1 MTRPEPRLL
10 VIVPALNEEASL
22 PAVLRELRAWSSAA
36 GVAVDVL
43 VVDDGSTDTTA
54 AVARAEGVTVAPLPF
69 NLGVGGALQTGFRY
83 AVRNRYDRAIQ
94 FDADGQHDA
103 SQIPALLAALDGGAD
118 LVIGSRFSSP
128 TSTDQPSTG
137 YEVGRMRSGAMR
149 GLRIAVRLLGGRSFS
164 DASSGF
170 RGFSAPLLE
179 FFAARYPSYYL
190 GDTAEALLLACQ
202 AGFKVVE
209 VPVTMRTRAGGTPS
223 IRSVKLAF
231 HYLRAIVSMASRVPL
246 RRARNGTTG
255 P

>member
-22 PAVLRELRAWSSAA
+22 PSVLRELRAWSPAA
-36 GVAVDVL
+36 DVL
-43 VVDDGSTDTTA
+43 VVDDGSTDATF

-103 SQIPALLAALDGGAD
+103 SQVPALLAALDAGAD
-118 LVIGSRFSSP
+118 LVVGSRFSSADG
-128 TSTDQPSTG
+128 SSPSYG
-137 YEVGRMRSGAMR
+137 VGRMRGGAMR
-149 GLRIAVRLLGGRSFS
+149 GLRVTVRLLGGRSFS

-170 RGFSAPLLE
+170 RGFSAPMLE
-179 FFAARYPSYYL
+179 FFAHRYPSYYL

-202 AGFKVVE
+202 AGFDVVE
-209 VPVTMRTRAGGTPS
+209 VPVTMRARAGGRPS
-223 IRSVKLAF
+223 TRSVKLAF
-231 HYLRAIVSMASRVPL
+231 DYLRAIVSMASRTPL
-246 RRARNGTTG
+246 RRARNGTTA